1 MKNKFLVLCL
11 SMLCLGFTSNVL
23 AQDTQNNTRPAQTT
37 DGILAEVNNEIILK
51 SELSAAIATL
61 TQQYQAQNRSVSAE
75 QLKKQALDE
84 LITRKLQLGI
94 IKRSGFNPNESAVN
108 AQLLQLAKAQGFDN
122 LQDFQQSLDTKKSGS
137 YAALRKQVIEEAS
150 LVALWQAQVAPRIKI
165 TSHEIDAFL
174 NSPDGQRIDSKVVLV
189 PEWQTSHILAS
200 IDNNR
205 NDIMAQQ
212 KINAIYTQLQQ
223 GADFKSLAATYS
235 DDLGSASQN
244 GSLGWVSEGQMV
256 KEFED
261 VMKNTEAGDYSV
273 PFRSQFGWHIL
284 KVDDTRQRDVT
295 HQQRQRLAREIL
307 FNRMA
312 PQAEEDWVQELRAG
326 AYIKI
331 FE

>member
-11 SMLCLGFTSNVL
+11 SALCLGFTTNTL
-23 AQDTQNNTRPAQTT
+23 AQNSQIISAVQST
-37 DGILAEVNNEIILK
+37 DGIIAEVGDEIILK
-51 SELSAAIATL
+51 SELTQAMATL
-61 TQQYQAQNRSVSAE
+61 AKEHQAQNQTINGA
-75 QLKKQALDE
+75 QLQQQALDE
-84 LITRKLQLGI
+84 LVTRKLQLGI
-94 IKRSGFNPNESAVN
+94 IKRSGFTPNESAIN
-108 AQLLQLAKAQGFDN
+108 AQLLQLAKAQGFNN
-122 LQDFQQSLDTKKSGS
+122 LQTFQQSLDNQKLGS
-137 YAALRKQVIEEAS
+137 YAALRKQVAEEAS

-165 TSHEIDAFL
+165 TPHEIEAFL
-174 NSPDGQRIDSKVVLV
+174 NSPDGQRINTQTTLI

-205 NDIMAQQ
+205 SDIMAQQ
-212 KINAIYTQLQQ
+212 KINAIYNQLQQ
-223 GADFKSLAATYS
+223 GADFESLAATYS
-235 DDLGSASQN
+235 DDTGSASQN

-256 KEFED
+256 PEFEN

-284 KVDDTRQRDVT
+284 KVDSTRQRDVT
-295 HQQRQRLAREIL
+295 NQQRQAAAREIL

-312 PQAEEDWVQELRAG
+312 PQAEEDWVQELKAG

>member
-1 MKNKFLVLCL
+1 MKNKFLVLCV
-11 SMLCLGFTSNVL
+11 SMLCLSFSAPVL
-23 AQDTQNNTRPAQTT
+23 AQEMQNSTRPAQTT

-61 TQQYQAQNRSVSAE
+61 TQQYQSQNRSVSAD

-122 LQDFQQSLDTKKSGS
+122 LQDFQQSLDAKKSGS

-212 KINAIYTQLQQ
+212 KINAIYAQLQQ

-256 KEFED
+256 KEFEE
-261 VMKNTEAGDYSV
+261 VMKNTETGDYSV

>member
-11 SMLCLGFTSNVL
+11 SALCLGFTTNTL
-23 AQDTQNNTRPAQTT
+23 AQNSQIISAVQST
-37 DGILAEVNNEIILK
+37 DGIIAEVGDEIILK
-51 SELSAAIATL
+51 SELTQAMATL
-61 TQQYQAQNRSVSAE
+61 AKEHQAQNQTINGA
-75 QLKKQALDE
+75 QLQQQALDE
-84 LITRKLQLGI
+84 LVTRKLQLGI
-94 IKRSGFNPNESAVN
+94 IKRSGFTPNESAIN
-108 AQLLQLAKAQGFDN
+108 AQLLQLAKAQGFNN
-122 LQDFQQSLDTKKSGS
+122 LQTFQQSLDNQKLGS
-137 YAALRKQVIEEAS
+137 YAALRKQVSEEAS

-165 TSHEIDAFL
+165 TPHEIEAFL
-174 NSPDGQRIDSKVVLV
+174 NSPDGQRINTQTTLI

-205 NDIMAQQ
+205 SDIMAQQ
-212 KINAIYTQLQQ
+212 KINAIYNQLQQ
-223 GADFKSLAATYS
+223 GADFESLAATYS
-235 DDLGSASQN
+235 DDTGSASQN

-256 KEFED
+256 PEFEN

-284 KVDDTRQRDVT
+284 KVDSTRQRDVT
-295 HQQRQRLAREIL
+295 NQQRQAAAREIL

-312 PQAEEDWVQELRAG
+312 PQAEEDWVQELKAG